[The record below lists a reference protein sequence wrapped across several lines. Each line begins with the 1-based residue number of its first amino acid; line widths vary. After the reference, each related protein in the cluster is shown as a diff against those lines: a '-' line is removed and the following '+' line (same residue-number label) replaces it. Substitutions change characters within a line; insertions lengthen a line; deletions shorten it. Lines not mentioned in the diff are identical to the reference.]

1 MYKYIENEKVE
12 CLNDTK
18 KNQRSLQLAES
29 VHDDFWGTGLNKVGT
44 EHTDHRKSP
53 GWKIMGQI
61 YSNVVCS
68 FEKATTEIWVFSK
81 EYIGINS
88 VIFNTC

>member
-29 VHDDFWGTGLNKVGT
+29 VHDDF
-44 EHTDHRKSP
+44 
-53 GWKIMGQI
+53 
-61 YSNVVCS
+61 
-68 FEKATTEIWVFSK
+68 
-81 EYIGINS
+81 
-88 VIFNTC
+88 